1 MLARCD
7 DDEHQDG
14 DDIEPGELVVVES
27 ERGVLRGVL
36 VRWRRLVVR
45 APACAPAPTA
55 VRPGASRWRR
65 AGVARRVPR
74 ATLLGAQD
82 GQHGPA

>member
-7 DDEHQDG
+7 DDEHQDGDDIDG

-55 VRPGASRWRR
+55 VQWTCALVRLEGGERVWLDVQRVSRC
-65 AGVARRVPR
+65 
-74 ATLLGAQD
+74 
-82 GQHGPA
+82 